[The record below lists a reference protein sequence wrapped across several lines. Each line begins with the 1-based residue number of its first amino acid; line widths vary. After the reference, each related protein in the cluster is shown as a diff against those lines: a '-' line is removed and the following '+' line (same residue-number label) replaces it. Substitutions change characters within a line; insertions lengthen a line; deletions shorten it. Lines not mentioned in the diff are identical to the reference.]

1 MRRSIIA
8 FGLCLVAVSGCNRE
22 PDNEEAMADNANMTE
37 EQTGS
42 GTATDGSVTSV
53 STASFV
59 NDLAVSDMFEI
70 ESSRLAVRKSK
81 SADVKR
87 FAQSMI
93 DAHTA
98 SSAKLKEV
106 AGAAANPTPM
116 PTALPADKKTIMDQL
131 NAATGE
137 EFDRAYIDAQVS
149 AHRQALRL
157 LQDFSARGS
166 DVDIRALATELVTP
180 VSSHLDMA
188 QTLQKSQGPASQ

>member
-1 MRRSIIA
+1 
-8 FGLCLVAVSGCNRE
+8 
-22 PDNEEAMADNANMTE
+22 MADNPNMTE
-37 EQTGS
+37 EQTGT
-42 GTATDGSVTSV
+42 GTAANGSVTSV
-53 STASFV
+53 STATFV

-70 ESSRLAVRKSK
+70 ESSRLAVRKAK

-87 FAQSMI
+87 FCPI
-93 DAHTA
+93 DDRCTYGIVREIEG
-98 SSAKLKEV
+98 SGRS
-106 AGAAANPTPM
+106 GSQPYTM